1 MFLASTDDEPSE
13 TAVPYEVINVKD
25 GSETPKKKNKKHKKH
40 KSKKKRK
47 KRKGEKDSSSESGVE
62 SDGDSRTRTRLD
74 LVWLLGNIVCVCVFF
89 FCSIYALVLLN

>member
-1 MFLASTDDEPSE
+1 MFVNIVSYHTDDEPSE
-13 TAVPYEVINVKD
+13 TAVPYEAINVKD

-62 SDGDSRTRTRLD
+62 SDGDSRTRTR
-74 LVWLLGNIVCVCVFF
+74 
-89 FCSIYALVLLN
+89 

>member
-1 MFLASTDDEPSE
+1 MSYHTDDEPSE
-13 TAVPYEVINVKD
+13 TAVPYEAINVKD

-62 SDGDSRTRTRLD
+62 SDGDSRTRTR
-74 LVWLLGNIVCVCVFF
+74 
-89 FCSIYALVLLN
+89 